1 MNGEQWSLL
10 VLVDGIDFLQGR
22 KVIGNLRTL
31 RKTQL
36 PSTLVKAGQL
46 AQRIPNDATVE
57 MHDFKGNIN
66 QSSQA

>member
-31 RKTQL
+31 RKTHL
-36 PSTLVKAGQL
+36 LSTLVKAGQL

-57 MHDFKGNIN
+57 MHDIKGNIN
-66 QSSQA
+66 QFSQA

>member
-22 KVIGNLRTL
+22 KVIGNLRAL

-36 PSTLVKAGQL
+36 LSTLVKAGQL

-66 QSSQA
+66 KSSQA